1 MSQIFLNQHFFDF
14 TPGAE
19 YFRNNDEILDVSHKA
34 IIGLA
39 FYHFDFADMIELIEA
54 ARSRCQRLIVYIKEP
69 FSADLIRLLQIFQQ
83 DPHIRFFGDAVL
95 NVDSPNW
102 QPAISWFVS
111 PRHYYQQDNWAKDL
125 LHRLDH
131 NGQDRPYQFDC
142 LLGTQKSHRDVIAE
156 HYSRSKLQH
165 HILFN
170 YFKNDIRQGVWHLDI
185 GRVNQ
190 TWEPMEFLPG
200 YHIALSALVPF
211 EIYNQSYHSIVA
223 ESTAFDEFNHLTEKI
238 AKPMLAKRVFVV
250 FAGQYYL
257 RSLRSLGFQTFSD
270 MLDESYDLEPQSND
284 RYQMAWQQVER
295 LCLEDSGTVRRKVQT
310 ILDHNQRL
318 FLDQD
323 WHSNVKQH
331 IEQCKHQLDLKI

>member
-14 TPGAE
+14 TPDAE
-19 YFRNNDEILDVSHKA
+19 YFRRNDEILDVSHKA

-39 FYHFDFADMIELIEA
+39 FYHFDLPDMIELIGA

-83 DPHIRFFGDAVL
+83 DQHIRFFGDAVL

-125 LHRLDH
+125 LHQLDH
-131 NGQDRPYQFDC
+131 DGQNRPYQFDC

-156 HYSRSKLQH
+156 HYLRSKLQH

-170 YFKNDIRQGVWHLDI
+170 YFKNDISQGIWHLDI

-190 TWEPMEFLPG
+190 TWESMEFLPG

-211 EIYNQSYHSIVA
+211 EIYNHSYHSIVA

-270 MLDESYDLEPQSND
+270 ILDESYDLEPQSKD

-310 ILDHNQRL
+310 ILDHNQRW

-331 IEQCKHQLDLKI
+331 IKQCKYQLDLKI